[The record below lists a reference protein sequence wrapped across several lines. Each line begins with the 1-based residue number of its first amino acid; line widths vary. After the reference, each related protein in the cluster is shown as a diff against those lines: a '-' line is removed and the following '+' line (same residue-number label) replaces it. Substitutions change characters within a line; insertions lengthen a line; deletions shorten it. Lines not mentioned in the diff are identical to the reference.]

1 VEEKELKLVT
11 LDEITNLM
19 WIIFIPL
26 IVITLIFSIIE
37 YGFFFWWEYMMFA
50 GITVIFVVP
59 VCCTILGISVK
70 ILSTLNLVKTDGR
83 WGTLDIMKSFYF
95 DLYDDEK

>member
-1 VEEKELKLVT
+1 MKLVT

>member
-1 VEEKELKLVT
+1 MKLVT

-70 ILSTLNLVKTDGR
+70 ILSTLNLVKTDGS
-83 WGTLDIMKSFYF
+83 WGTLDIIKSFYF

>member
-1 VEEKELKLVT
+1 MEEKELKVLK
-11 LDEITNLM
+11 LDEMTNLL

-26 IVITLIFSIIE
+26 IVIVLIFSIVQ

-50 GITVIFVVP
+50 GIIVIFVVP
-59 VCCTILGISVK
+59 VCCTICGISIK
-70 ILSTLNLVKTDGR
+70 ILSKLNLVKTDGK
-83 WGTLDIMKSFYF
+83 WGTLDIIKSFYS